1 MTQEILRSQVRLN
14 PYNPKR
20 HTDRQIRQQVDNI
33 KRNGYL
39 GGIVWNRLSGNLVD
53 GHRRVQALDLI
64 HGYDGSPEKDYR
76 LKVETVEFDGRTEK
90 EQMTYMAVGNSK
102 ADYNLVATYAGEIDL
117 ANVGLSDDDMR
128 ALLALHDDVMSV
140 TGDTGPAA
148 MEDLGEDFLAPVPE
162 PRRTPAFELE
172 GEEKSFDEIAR
183 DRAEQPHESKEEIRA
198 RKLRNNEV
206 SDTRN
211 ADNTVYVMLKFD
223 TVDDQMDFCDLT
235 GYRFTSSMIIDGK
248 EFMRRLGL

>member
-1 MTQEILRSQVRLN
+1 MTQEILRSRLSLN

-20 HTDRQIRQQVDNI
+20 HTDRQIKQQVANI

-39 GGIVWNRLSGNLVD
+39 GGIVWNRLSGNLID

-76 LKVETVEFDGRTEK
+76 LKVETVEFDERTEK

-102 ADYNLVATYAGEIDL
+102 ADYNLIAPYVGEIDL
-117 ANVGLSDDDMR
+117 ANVGLSDDDMQ
-128 ALLALHDDVMSV
+128 ALLALSDDIALSA
-140 TGDTGPAA
+140 GDDDTAA
-148 MEDLGEDFLAPVPE
+148 MDDLGDGFLAPVPE

-183 DRAEQPHESKEEIRA
+183 DRAEQPHESKEEIKA
-198 RKLRNNEV
+198 KKLRNNEV

-223 TVDDQMDFCDLT
+223 TVDDQLDFCDLT
-235 GYRFTSSMIIDGK
+235 GYRFTSSMIIDGR
-248 EFMRRLGL
+248 EFMQRLGL